1 MMMRHVFLLAIFLV
15 ILRFSAAD
23 RKRCFCKAVA
33 ADNHDNVLHD
43 FGTIAEHH
51 NWLTVGC
58 RRLHGCS
65 SKCDQKVKEW
75 VCAHQAE
82 CKAKAKGKHVVPY
95 YTASVCGKGA
105 GNNSRPCECN
115 DGGFDKVRRCQLQ
128 CIGNLFSQGHTAFLN
143 CLNTCIA

>member
-1 MMMRHVFLLAIFLV
+1 MMKQVLVIAIFCAVLT
-15 ILRFSAAD
+15 ISAAD

-33 ADNHDNVLHD
+33 ADNHNNVLHD
-43 FGTIAEHH
+43 FSTIAEHR

-75 VCAHQAE
+75 VCNHQAE

-95 YTASVCGKGA
+95 YTASVCGHGA
-105 GNNSRPCECN
+105 GNNPRPCGCN
-115 DGGFDKVRRCQLQ
+115 EGGFDKTRRCQLQ
-128 CIGNLFSQGHTAFLN
+128 CISKIFSQGQFAFLN
-143 CLNTCIA
+143 CLNKCIA